1 MKRQYHASV
10 PCCAISKSEKIN
22 HSQVHKTLVLEH
34 NRQGLLYDKTI
45 FQSTDFWFSACFGVW
60 DPRKGPNSSNCQL
73 GTSNKASFKRRNRPD
88 CNRAR
93 QTTKP
98 KANNHNVEVRQG
110 INQLTPSSTAAVHWQ
125 PCRRRYSSDQSQC
138 SRVLC
143 NAVPSER
150 DTKIIKACTSQIQGN
165 DQGPSQV
172 CNPSRQANADPSITL
187 QAGQSKRFQCSN
199 LRRPCLSHRETSN
212 HQSNTL
218 WQKANHINHPSTNQA
233 RSSCLNALLAAIK
246 VQRQS
251 CSHMLKQR
259 QQRSPMLHASKIR
272 HRKTN
277 TLKQLAQSELRW
289 RRYKVSANP
298 PIGSFRISMAKLSE
312 QLALCQPGGESEMT
326 KDNNDRGSTIHTGL
340 GPMFSSKQQVLQPS
354 IPTTKSHCTFLK
366 KQIGH
371 SRIKHK
377 QYDSGHLQCLSNSH
391 ASTPKC

>member
-1 MKRQYHASV
+1 M
-10 PCCAISKSEKIN
+10 
-22 HSQVHKTLVLEH
+22 
-34 NRQGLLYDKTI
+34 
-45 FQSTDFWFSACFGVW
+45 
-60 DPRKGPNSSNCQL
+60 
-73 GTSNKASFKRRNRPD
+73 
-88 CNRAR
+88 
-93 QTTKP
+93 
-98 KANNHNVEVRQG
+98 
-110 INQLTPSSTAAVHWQ
+110 HWQ

-272 HRKTN
+272 HRKRT
-277 TLKQLAQSELRW
+277 
-289 RRYKVSANP
+289 
-298 PIGSFRISMAKLSE
+298 
-312 QLALCQPGGESEMT
+312 
-326 KDNNDRGSTIHTGL
+326 
-340 GPMFSSKQQVLQPS
+340 
-354 IPTTKSHCTFLK
+354 
-366 KQIGH
+366 
-371 SRIKHK
+371 
-377 QYDSGHLQCLSNSH
+377 LSNNLPNPSFAGDITRSQPIR
-391 ASTPKC
+391 ASEAFAYQWLSCPSSLRFVSRAASPR